1 MTGRLTGRCLTSTF
15 VAPFE
20 PTGDQPRRSSGSA
33 RVSANGVRPPDL
45 LGATGTGK
53 TARSPG
59 RHRQPQQADAGPGP
73 QQDARRPA
81 LRRVPRVL
89 PRERRRVLRQL
100 LRLLPARGV
109 PAPERH
115 LHREGLVAQRRD
127 RPAPARRDAR
137 PVRASRRH
145 HRGLG
150 LVHLRPRRPGRLRR
164 DRAQAA
170 HRWPVPAR
178 RRAAPPGRPPVPA
191 QRHRARPGPLPC
203 PRRHA
208 GAPARLGGD
217 ARPDRVLRR
226 RRSSGSPSSTR

>member
-1 MTGRLTGRCLTSTF
+1 MPDFNF

-20 PTGDQPRRSSGSA
+20 PTGDQPAAIERLSA
-33 RVSANGVRPPDL
+33 GLANGRPPPD
-45 LGATGTGK
+45 A
-53 TARSPG
+53 ARG
-59 RHRQPQQADAGPGP
+59 DRHGQDRHARLDDRQPQQADAGPGP

-81 LRRVPRVL
+81 VRRVPRVL
-89 PRERRRVLRQL
+89 PRERGRVLRQL

-127 RPAPARRDAR
+127 RPAPACRDAR

-145 HRGLG
+145 HRRLG
-150 LVHLRPRRPGRLRR
+150 VVHLRPGRPGRLRR
-164 DRAQAA
+164 DGAQAA
-170 HRWPVPAR
+170 HRRPVPAR
-178 RRAAPPGRPPVPA
+178 RRPAPPGRPPVPA
-191 QRHRARPGPLPC
+191 QRRRARPRPLPR

-208 GAPARLGGD
+208 RAPARLGGD